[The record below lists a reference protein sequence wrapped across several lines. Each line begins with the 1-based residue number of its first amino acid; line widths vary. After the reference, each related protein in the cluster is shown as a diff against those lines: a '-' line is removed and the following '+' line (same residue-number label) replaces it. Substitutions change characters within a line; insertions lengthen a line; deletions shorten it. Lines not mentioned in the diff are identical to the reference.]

1 MPTHWLLKAE
11 PDERRVRGVD
21 VSFSAETFERVRT
34 SPWEGVRNYQAR
46 NFLRDEMKVGHRV
59 LFYHS
64 NTKLPGTYLCLLPV
78 GVAALAEV
86 CREGYPDPT
95 AWDAEHPYFDPH
107 TRPDEPRWYRVDVQ
121 FVRRLPHFVPL
132 ALLQHLSEGLSESE
146 REDVAYLSD
155 AQLASV
161 AAMPLLHRSR
171 LSVQPVDDAAY
182 DAICLLG
189 DRGGFAAWPGKWNVS
204 GGARSRR
211 ARRRP
216 RTRSRA
222 ARVPR
227 RRKRRRVPCASVL
240 RLRRRFPQH
249 QRGARGARRVPRT
262 ATATATATRS
272 RRRPRVRRLHR
283 PRRVRGGALHRAR
296 VVLRADITPWDNVCG
311 RTRCE
316 AHRSATAESMPLEHF
331 GGPRLGE
338 GSNRRAPR
346 PLSEPGVLD
355 ARRAGVSRAA
365 SDAHAARQA
374 RDRLRSERGDA
385 GDAGDDE
392 DRAVLSK
399 LTGVSRSVSWGR
411 AQAEASHRAP
421 SSACTSGDQTP
432 KPMRSASA
440 RTPSGS
446 RLRPHYTNCLL
457 YTSDAADE

>member
-107 TRPDEPRWYRVDVQ
+107 TRPDDPRWYRVDVQ

-132 ALLQHLSEGLSESE
+132 ALLQHLAEGLSESE

-204 GGARSRR
+204 GVRAKPARKEAAADAKPRGARAAPSKAAPRAVRKRSASPPPLPAAPARRTRRTSRATHGDGDGDGDAQPAAPSRAPPPPTPPR
-211 ARRRP
+211 ARRR
-216 RTRSRA
+216 
-222 ARVPR
+222 
-227 RRKRRRVPCASVL
+227 
-240 RLRRRFPQH
+240 
-249 QRGARGARRVPRT
+249 
-262 ATATATATRS
+262 
-272 RRRPRVRRLHR
+272 
-283 PRRVRGGALHRAR
+283 
-296 VVLRADITPWDNVCG
+296 
-311 RTRCE
+311 
-316 AHRSATAESMPLEHF
+316 
-331 GGPRLGE
+331 
-338 GSNRRAPR
+338 AP
-346 PLSEPGVLD
+346 
-355 ARRAGVSRAA
+355 
-365 SDAHAARQA
+365 
-374 RDRLRSERGDA
+374 
-385 GDAGDDE
+385 
-392 DRAVLSK
+392 
-399 LTGVSRSVSWGR
+399 
-411 AQAEASHRAP
+411 
-421 SSACTSGDQTP
+421 
-432 KPMRSASA
+432 
-440 RTPSGS
+440 
-446 RLRPHYTNCLL
+446 
-457 YTSDAADE
+457 